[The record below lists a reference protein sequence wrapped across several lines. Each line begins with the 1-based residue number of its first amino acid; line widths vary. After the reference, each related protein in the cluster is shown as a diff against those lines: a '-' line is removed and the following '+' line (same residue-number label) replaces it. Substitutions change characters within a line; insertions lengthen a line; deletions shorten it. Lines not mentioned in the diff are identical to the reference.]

1 MDTELTE
8 VFSLTDQVAV
18 VTGAASGIGREAAV
32 TFARAGAHVVL
43 ADVDEA
49 GLAETAGQVTRRT
62 DRQALVR
69 PTDVSSKAAVD
80 DLALA
85 ALDGL
90 GRLDVWANVAAIL
103 RYWTIVEATEADVA
117 QILAV
122 NLLGTYWGTAAAGR
136 AMSAAGRGAIVNVAS
151 AGGETPAPTLSGYGM
166 TKAGVLQL
174 TRTAAAELGP
184 AGVRVNAVS
193 PGWVVTPMVA
203 HYWTG
208 ADGLADEAARQ
219 ATIERNA
226 SRSPLGVVG
235 QPADIAHC
243 MLFLASAAAAF
254 MTGQVL
260 RPNGGVLMA

>member
-1 MDTELTE
+1 MDEELTE
-8 VFSLTDQVAV
+8 AFSLTDQVAV

-49 GLAETAGQVTRRT
+49 GLAGTADEVARWT
-62 DRQALVR
+62 DRRVLVQ

-80 DLALA
+80 DLAAA

-117 QILAV
+117 RILAV

-166 TKAGVLQL
+166 TKAAVMQL

-208 ADGLADEAARQ
+208 PDGRSDETARQ
-219 ATIERNA
+219 AAIDRNA
-226 SRSPLGVVG
+226 GRSPLGVVG
-235 QPADIAHC
+235 QPADIARC
-243 MLFLASAAAAF
+243 MLFLASAAAGF
-254 MTGQVL
+254 VTGQVL
-260 RPNGGVLMA
+260 RPNGGVVMA